1 MSAEEKL
8 IATVL
13 DATYAA
19 LSAPISTGKCKA
31 CGEIISPFVDYCLG
45 CSGENEQL
53 QEGESL

>member
-1 MSAEEKL
+1 MSAEEQL

-19 LSAPISTGKCKA
+19 LSPISTGKCKA

-45 CSGENEQL
+45 CTGENEQR
-53 QEGESL
+53 ETSDDE